1 VVALYRYG
9 AEFGVALTEEHLA
22 LFSLYLEELWAWNQ
36 RVNITGLATRHAV
49 ITELFLDSIIPGPFL
64 PSQGSLLDVGSGGGF
79 PGVPLKIIKPCLSV
93 TLLEPNSKRASF
105 LKHVIRLLKL
115 GDIQVVRGRIE
126 ERREGELREKYDLVT
141 ARAVASPVQFMEWC
155 GGFLSPQGF
164 LVLFLGLHPEKEL
177 AACEE
182 LMKAH
187 GLGIFRIIPY
197 LLPGKSRKRNTVI
210 LQKR

>member
-1 VVALYRYG
+1 VDALYGYG

-49 ITELFLDSIIPGPFL
+49 VTELFLDSIIPGPFL

-79 PGVPLKIIKPCLSV
+79 PGVPLKIIKPRLSV

-126 ERREGELREKYDLVT
+126 ERREGELREKYDVVT
-141 ARAVASPVQFMEWC
+141 ARGVASPVRFMEWC
-155 GGFLSPQGF
+155 GSFLSPHGF

-187 GLGIFRIIPY
+187 GLGIFKIIPY

-210 LQKR
+210 LQAR